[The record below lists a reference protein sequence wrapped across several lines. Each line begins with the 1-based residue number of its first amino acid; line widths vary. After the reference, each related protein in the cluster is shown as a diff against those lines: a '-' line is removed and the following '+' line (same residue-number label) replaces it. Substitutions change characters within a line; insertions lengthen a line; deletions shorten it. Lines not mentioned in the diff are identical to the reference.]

1 MYTDTETSNILFR
14 KHLSS
19 KMCFHV
25 GNKCELIR
33 RYLSFCYKMKT
44 IFLKCWRSLIPFKV
58 WMIALYT
65 LLQFSSL
72 NWSQMLNTF
81 QLDLKTEMF
90 SFYYKFIGSTSP
102 LPPNGLESK
111 KIGVIL
117 ETALQRA
124 PILHMKAG
132 QLDKAISRYR

>member
-1 MYTDTETSNILFR
+1 MLAIFQP
-14 KHLSS
+14 
-19 KMCFHV
+19 
-25 GNKCELIR
+25 ELR
-33 RYLSFCYKMKT
+33 
-44 IFLKCWRSLIPFKV
+44 
-58 WMIALYT
+58 A
-65 LLQFSSL
+65 
-72 NWSQMLNTF
+72 
-81 QLDLKTEMF
+81 EMF
-90 SFYYKFIGSTSP
+90 SFKYDFIGSTSP